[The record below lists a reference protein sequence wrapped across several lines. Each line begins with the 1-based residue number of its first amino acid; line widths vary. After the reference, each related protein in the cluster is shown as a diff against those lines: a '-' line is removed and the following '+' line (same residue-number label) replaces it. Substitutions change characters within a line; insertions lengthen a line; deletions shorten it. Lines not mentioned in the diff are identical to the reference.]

1 MWGALNSFRSSADWL
16 SYTTLAFDWF
26 MVACRSKVAVE
37 KACYGHVTEALAV
50 VTSQRGS
57 RKLGRDLSLLT
68 QRWWMVQWSF
78 ACFPVHFF
86 CANWLQQLSGR
97 LSEKSDPLFQ
107 SFFQKKNNNKKR
119 LICLFEWSISC
130 VWAAE
135 IRRIL
140 VKTGFY
146 GEMLSSKCPVASI
159 FERKLER
166 KENVGNNNSNKSKK
180 KENGFVILLRTCQ
193 LMRPD
198 SMLMWLEKA
207 TNIVESGDR
216 LAHKYNNKGHK
227 RW

>member
-86 CANWLQQLSGR
+86 CANWLQQLSGK

-107 SFFQKKNNNKKR
+107 SFFQKKQTKQQQQKTIDLSFRMVNFLCLSSRNSPDIGQNWLLWGDVIIEMSGSFHIWAKIGKKR
-119 LICLFEWSISC
+119 KCRQQQQQQEQEKRKRLCYSSQNLSIDETRFH
-130 VWAAE
+130 AD
-135 IRRIL
+135 
-140 VKTGFY
+140 
-146 GEMLSSKCPVASI
+146 VA
-159 FERKLER
+159 
-166 KENVGNNNSNKSKK
+166 GKSH
-180 KENGFVILLRTCQ
+180 EYR
-193 LMRPD
+193 
-198 SMLMWLEKA
+198 W
-207 TNIVESGDR
+207 
-216 LAHKYNNKGHK
+216 K